1 MSGNRRITFVYE
13 LIGKEDIE
21 SQHLDTKQE
30 KEYEE
35 TNYKGLFIL
44 CVVIFLV
51 CNSEIAL

>member
-1 MSGNRRITFVYE
+1 MYE